1 MESFFLAET
10 TKYLYLLFD
19 EDNFLHNAGDDAHGV
34 LLDTEQNVCVVQAGA
49 YIFNTEAHPMDMSA
63 LHCCHNAK
71 DDIFTM
77 LDLSAFTPRA
87 LAERS
92 SKQRLAAQEKW
103 KPQCQSSRPEY
114 SHEAAGGA
122 SKAPPSPS
130 IGSSSSSTVPSPPTM
145 AVDIEVF
152 DEFQQ
157 PAADV
162 LVSNFERI
170 REERELNR
178 TDQSGAIA
186 RNQLTVTDLDDFF
199 GQRREHF
206 ATAQEVL
213 SYVSSF
219 MGNYTMDV
227 TFIRGLQL
235 FDGNISSVLGVAAQ
249 KEYESRMRS
258 LWQLFELEQQFA
270 VNVRLIRRLGLLKVE
285 PEADSEMMRSYLANI
300 LDTLDHFEQLQQQ
313 QLASVNDSEVEL
325 IRNAIEAARL
335 DYELAMLNTTA
346 MQQFMHRV
354 YLMGTNEAQ
363 LQQFQPLLSDEE
375 LGTLHVAVRQQQQ
388 QQQPSPVGAV
398 EQRERELREL
408 LKYTRRIVD
417 FRKRMSETVD
427 RLQTIMQDLKTA
439 KTEPTTPGPVP
450 MPPIENT
457 ATPTDAATTDLAD
470 KQKQQQ
476 QEKQQV
482 QQQQQQQKEP
492 PSDDEGSVWS
502 QLVQNILR
510 KTTVKR
516 IKFDEAVL
524 LEKTRKSLEK
534 HAHKQLS
541 YELFSCRRPEYIEA
555 FAYREFYPDAI

>member
-19 EDNFLHNAGDDAHGV
+19 EDNFLHNDGEDRHGE
-34 LLDTEQNVCVVQAGA
+34 LFDTEQNVCVVQAGA

-63 LHCCHNAK
+63 LHCCHDSK
-71 DDIFTM
+71 DDIFNM
-77 LDLSAFTPRA
+77 LDLAAFTPRG
-87 LAERS
+87 LSERR
-92 SKQRLAAQEKW
+92 SKQRVAKQEAW
-103 KPQCQSSRPEY
+103 KPQCQASQPGHSF
-114 SHEAAGGA
+114 EAAGQA
-122 SKAPPSPS
+122 STATNANERP
-130 IGSSSSSTVPSPPTM
+130 TTTM

-170 REERELNR
+170 REEREDNR
-178 TDQSGAIA
+178 TDQSSAVS
-186 RNQLTVTDLDDFF
+186 RNQLTVSDLDDFF

-206 ATAQEVL
+206 ASAQETL
-213 SYVSSF
+213 SYVFNF
-219 MGNYTMDV
+219 MSNYTMDV
-227 TFIRGLQL
+227 AFIRGLQL
-235 FDGNISSVLGVAAQ
+235 YDGNISSVLGIAAQ

-258 LWQLFELEQQFA
+258 LWQLFELEQQYA
-270 VNVRLIRRLGLLKVE
+270 VNVRLIRRLGLLKIE
-285 PEADSEMMRSYLANI
+285 NDSELLRSYLSNI
-300 LDTLDHFEQLQQQ
+300 LDTLDHFERLQLQ
-313 QLASVNDSEVEL
+313 LAFNVNATAGTGAGDRNDSDVEL
-325 IRNAIEAARL
+325 IRSAIHAAAL

-346 MQQFMHRV
+346 MQDFMYRV

-363 LQQFQPLLSDEE
+363 LQHFQPLLSADE
-375 LGTLHVAVRQQQQ
+375 LSTLHAAEL
-388 QQQPSPVGAV
+388 QPA
-398 EQRERELREL
+398 EQRELF
-408 LKYTRRIVD
+408 KYTRRIVD

-427 RLQTIMQDLKTA
+427 RLQTIMQDLNKA
-439 KTEPTTPGPVP
+439 KTEPAIATTPTPAPVQ
-450 MPPIENT
+450 PIADK
-457 ATPTDAATTDLAD
+457 ATPTDTTDLA
-470 KQKQQQ
+470 
-476 QEKQQV
+476 EK
-482 QQQQQQQKEP
+482 QQQQQQPQPQPQQTPDE
-492 PSDDEGSVWS
+492 EGSVWS

-555 FAYREFYPDAI
+555 FAYREFYPDAM